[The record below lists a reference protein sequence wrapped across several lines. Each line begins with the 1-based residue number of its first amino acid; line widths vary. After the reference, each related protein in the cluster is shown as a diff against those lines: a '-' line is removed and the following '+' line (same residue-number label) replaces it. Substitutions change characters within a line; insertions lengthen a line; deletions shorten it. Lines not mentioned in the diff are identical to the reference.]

1 MLTKKD
7 YVAIAGIIKEQ
18 RTFADTS
25 DELNRI
31 DGIAMG
37 LAVYLAAD
45 RPEFDRVKFLDAC
58 GTC

>member
-7 YVAIAGIIKEQ
+7 SKIIAGIIKEQ
-18 RTFADTS
+18 RAFADTT

-31 DGIAMG
+31 DGIAYAF
-37 LAVYLAAD
+37 AVYLATTN
-45 RPEFDRVKFLDAC
+45 PKFDRNKFLDAC